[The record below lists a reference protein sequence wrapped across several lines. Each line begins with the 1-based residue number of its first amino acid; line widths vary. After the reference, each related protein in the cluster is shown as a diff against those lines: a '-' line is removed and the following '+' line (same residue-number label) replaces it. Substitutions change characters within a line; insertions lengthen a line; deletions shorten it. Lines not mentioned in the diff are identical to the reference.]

1 MGAQRGQGGQG
12 GDGVMSSR
20 GAIIRL
26 FGVILIILGTLNTM
40 LSWRG
45 GFQVP
50 DLPVLMIAAG
60 ALLCLAGGIRRPKSS

>member
-1 MGAQRGQGGQG
+1 
-12 GDGVMSSR
+12 MSSR

-45 GFQVP
+45 GFPGP
-50 DLPVLMIAAG
+50 DLPVLVIAAG
-60 ALLCLAGGIRRPKSS
+60 ALLCLARGVRRPESS